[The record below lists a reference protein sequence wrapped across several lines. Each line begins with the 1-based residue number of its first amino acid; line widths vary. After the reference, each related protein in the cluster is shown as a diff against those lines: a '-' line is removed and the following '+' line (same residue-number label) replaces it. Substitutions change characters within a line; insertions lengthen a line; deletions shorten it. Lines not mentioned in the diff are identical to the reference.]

1 MLKQVAAYY
10 TLRKSHRVLRQNYR
24 LYKRKAA
31 SLPSEKKERLQSLLS
46 NLQTAIAQKNPEIAD
61 RMARSLE
68 DAAKNLMPKTFLDKA
83 RTSIGQI
90 LFALLVAI
98 AIRQTWFEF
107 YTIPSGSARPTLKE
121 EDLLL
126 VSKTDYGINTLTPTG
141 HLYFDPSLVERGSIV
156 ILSGKDM
163 DIYDVDT
170 KYFYVIPGKKQFV
183 KRLIGKPGDSL
194 YFYGGRI
201 FGVSANGKDLTELRD
216 TPWFEDLEH
225 IPFIRFN
232 GKVETPNAFMGI
244 FPTSVFYQ
252 MNEPVAKLTTQPHG
266 GIAGEVLYPRSL
278 GAKNYYDLW
287 GIKNF
292 AMSRILT
299 AEEAK
304 ALHPTLFK
312 ELEEAPLYLE
322 FSHHPSFSGAKLEKD
337 EYGRMRPSF
346 SLSTSLLPVS
356 QDKIDSL
363 MKHMSTC
370 RFTVKNGVAT
380 RHGASFEPKTFLPR
394 MPDVPDGT
402 YEILNGKGY
411 RVLFWGVTK
420 ELDPSHPLLKT
431 TPGHVEQLYNLGI
444 EMDTRFSPSLKK
456 ERLAPSRYGYFAY
469 GDLYLMGAPIF
480 FKNDSALVQFLH
492 REYQKQAVSSTRL
505 PYAPFDDEGAPM
517 RADGIVDA
525 EFIRKFGLTVPEGMY
540 LVLGDNHAMSGDSR
554 QFGFVPQDN
563 LRGGASFLLWP
574 PGPRWGR
581 LPQPGTN
588 HFALP
593 NVTILS
599 FFLLSAVGTTLYLRR
614 KYAKPFQFDNPVVR
628 LNKNS

>member
-1 MLKQVAAYY
+1 MLKKVAAYY
-10 TLRKSHRVLRQNYR
+10 TLNKSHRVLRQNYR
-24 LYKRKAA
+24 LYRRK
-31 SLPSEKKERLQSLLS
+31 SGNLPTEKKERLQSLLA

-61 RMARSLE
+61 RLARSLE
-68 DAAKNLMPKTFLDKA
+68 DAAKSLMPKTFLDKA
-83 RTSIGQI
+83 RDFAGQI
-90 LFALLVAI
+90 LIALLVAI

-194 YFYGGRI
+194 YFYGGQI
-201 FGVSANGKDLTELRD
+201 FGVSANGKDLAELRD
-216 TPWFEDLEH
+216 TPWFQDLEH

-232 GKVETPNAFMGI
+232 GKVETPNAFMGV

-266 GIAGEVLYPRSL
+266 GIAGEVLYSRSS
-278 GAKNYYDLW
+278 GIKNYYDLW
-287 GIKNF
+287 GFKNF
-292 AMSRILT
+292 AMARILNP
-299 AEEAK
+299 EEAK
-304 ALHPTLFK
+304 LLHPTLF
-312 ELEEAPLYLE
+312 EGLDAAPLYLE
-322 FSHHPSFSGAKLEKD
+322 LSHHPSFIGAKLEKD

-346 SLSTSLLPVS
+346 GLSTSLLPVS
-356 QDKIDSL
+356 HEKIDSL
-363 MKHMSTC
+363 MEKMSTC
-370 RFTVKNGVAT
+370 RFHVKNGIAT
-380 RHGASFEPKTFLPR
+380 RYGASFEPKAFLPL
-394 MPDVPDGT
+394 MPNVPDGT
-402 YEILNGKGY
+402 YEILNGKAY

-420 ELDPSHPLLKT
+420 ELDRNHPLLSRD
-431 TPGHVEQLYNLGI
+431 PAHVEQLYNLGI
-444 EMDTRFSPSLKK
+444 EIDTRFSPSLKK
-456 ERLAPSRYGYFAY
+456 DRFAPSRYAYFAY

-480 FKNDSALVQFLH
+480 FKNDLPLIQFLQK
-492 REYQKQAVSSTRL
+492 EYQKQAASSL
-505 PYAPFDDEGAPM
+505 SNPYVPYDDAGAPM
-517 RADGIVDA
+517 KSDGTIDI
-525 EFIRKFGLTVPEGMY
+525 EFIRKYGLTIPEGMY

-581 LPQPGTN
+581 LPQPPTN
-588 HFALP
+588 HFTIP
-593 NVTILS
+593 NSVILS
-599 FFLLSAVGTTLYLRR
+599 FFLLGAAGTTFYLRR
-614 KYAKPFQFDNPVVR
+614 KYTKPFHF
-628 LNKNS
+628 